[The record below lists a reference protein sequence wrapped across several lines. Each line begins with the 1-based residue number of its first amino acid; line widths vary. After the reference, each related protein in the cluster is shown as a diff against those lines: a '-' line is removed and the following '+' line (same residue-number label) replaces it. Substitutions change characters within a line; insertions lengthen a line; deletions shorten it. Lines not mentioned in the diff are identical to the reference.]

1 VSNTGRAV
9 VVPFPG
15 ADASLRAAQKVLRF
29 GSARTQ
35 PLAAQIVEEV
45 DRAEEAIA
53 AVEAALQ
60 PHPTGADLDTFMGG
74 RMGRKEAQN
83 VVRHL
88 LTGCPKCKQVTR
100 KLFADQSPQLAE
112 TPAGRPL
119 RRVR

>member
-1 VSNTGRAV
+1 LGKTGRNL

-15 ADASLRAAQKVLRF
+15 ARVSLWAAQRGLIF
-29 GSARTQ
+29 GSVETQ
-35 PLAAQIVEEV
+35 RLAAQIVEELY
-45 DRAEEAIA
+45 RAEEDIE

-60 PHPTGADLDTFMGG
+60 PHPTGADLETFIGG

-100 KLFADQSPQLAE
+100 KLFADQPPQLAE
-112 TPAGRPL
+112 IPAGRPL
-119 RRVR
+119 RRIK